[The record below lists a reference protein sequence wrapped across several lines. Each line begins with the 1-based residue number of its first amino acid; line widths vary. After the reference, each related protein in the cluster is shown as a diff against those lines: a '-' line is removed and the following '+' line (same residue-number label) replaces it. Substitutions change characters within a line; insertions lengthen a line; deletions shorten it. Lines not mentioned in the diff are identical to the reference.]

1 MRDLL
6 VAMIVFGSLPF
17 ILKRPFWGIVL
28 LAGLGY
34 MNPHRLCYG
43 FMLSMPVVQIVA
55 MTTLVG
61 MLFSKEAKRIV
72 WSREIV
78 VLVIFIVWMG
88 ITTSLAFN
96 SVAALAQYEKVI
108 KIQILTFMTLLLLNS
123 RERLNLLVWAIVASL
138 AFYGVKGGI
147 FTIAKGGVHRVQGP
161 PGTFIEGN
169 NELALAM
176 VMTVPLMYYLYL
188 HEKHRWL
195 KPGLMAAMVLTA
207 IAAFGTQSRGA
218 LVALII
224 TGSMFWLKSRAKVK
238 TALLIAVAG
247 LAGLALMPP
256 EWFERMN
263 TIKTF
268 DEDAS
273 AMGRINA
280 WWTAFNL
287 ANDRIVGGGFETW
300 IPAVFARYAP
310 AMDVRDVHSIY
321 FEVLGEHGWPGLILF
336 VSLLVLTWLKCSSII
351 RFARKHQEL
360 AWAKDL
366 AAMIQVSMIA
376 YMSAGAF
383 LGLAYFDYI
392 YHLVA
397 IVVVTDR
404 VIRQPLLTA
413 GAADAVV
420 VQQPLQ
426 RDHRVGPPGVVAD
439 RGS

>member
-17 ILKRPFWGIVL
+17 ILKRPFWGIIL

-34 MNPHRLCYG
+34 MNPHRLCFS
-43 FMLSMPVVQIVA
+43 FMLNMPVVMIVA
-55 MTTLVG
+55 LVTLVG
-61 MLFSKEAKRIV
+61 MLVSKEAKRMI

-88 ITTSLAFN
+88 LTTSFAFN
-96 SVAALAQYEKVI
+96 PADALVQYEKVI
-108 KIQILTFMTLLLLNS
+108 KIQILTFMTLLLLTS
-123 RERLNLLVWAIVASL
+123 RQRVNLLIWAIVFSL

-161 PGTFIEGN
+161 MGTFIAGN

-176 VMTVPLMYYLYL
+176 VMTIPLMYYLYM

-195 KPGLMAAMVLTA
+195 KPGLMVAMVLTA

-218 LVALII
+218 LVALTI
-224 TGSMFWLKSRAKVK
+224 TGALFWLKSRNKV
-238 TALLIAVAG
+238 LSLVLVVCAG
-247 LAGLALMPP
+247 LIGLSLMPP

-263 TIKTF
+263 TIKTY
-268 DEDAS
+268 DEDQS
-273 AMGRINA
+273 ALGRINA
-280 WWTAFNL
+280 WWTAWHL

-300 IPAVFARYAP
+300 ISPVFGRYAP
-310 AMDVRDVHSIY
+310 DPTNVRDVHSIY

-336 VSLLVLTWLKCSSII
+336 LSLLALTWIKCNALI
-351 RFARKHQEL
+351 RHAAKHPEAL
-360 AWAKDL
+360 WAKDL
-366 AAMIQVSMIA
+366 GAMIQVSLVA

-392 YHLVA
+392 YHLIA
-397 IVVVTDR
+397 IVVAVHHMIVVLPIQGPNLSSAANRAHRHDKPTAAPPR
-404 VIRQPLLTA
+404 VSA
-413 GAADAVV
+413 
-420 VQQPLQ
+420 
-426 RDHRVGPPGVVAD
+426 
-439 RGS
+439 

>member
-17 ILKRPFWGIVL
+17 ILKRPFWGILL

-55 MTTLVG
+55 ITTMLG

-78 VLVIFIVWMG
+78 VLVIFVAWMG

-96 SVAALAQYEKVI
+96 PAAALLQYEKVI
-108 KIQILTFMTLLLLNS
+108 KIQILTFMTLMLLNS
-123 RERLNLLVWAIVASL
+123 RERVTLLVLAIASSL

-161 PGTFIEGN
+161 SGTFIEGN
-169 NELALAM
+169 NEIALAL
-176 VMTVPLMYYLYL
+176 VMTVPLMYFLYM
-188 HEKHRWL
+188 HGKHKWL

-218 LVALII
+218 LVALIL

-238 TALLIAVAG
+238 TAVILAVAG
-247 LAGLALMPP
+247 LGGLAFMPP

-263 TIKTF
+263 TIKSY

-280 WWTAFNL
+280 WWTAWNL

-300 IPAVFARYAP
+300 IPSVFARYAP

-336 VSLLVLTWLKCSSII
+336 LSLLVLTWLKCNSII
-351 RFARKHQEL
+351 RFARVQPEL

-392 YHLVA
+392 YHLIA
-397 IVVVTDR
+397 IIVVTDR
-404 VIRQPLLTA
+404 VIRRPLPQT
-413 GAADAVV
+413 GAANAVA
-420 VQQPLQ
+420 VQQPHQ
-426 RDHRVGPPGVVAD
+426 RDQGVGQPGVALD
-439 RGS
+439 RRS